1 MEKIVM
7 KVDGMSCGHCKAA
20 VEKALKLLDG
30 VQGADADIGAKT
42 VTVTYDDGKVSRD
55 VLAEAIAEAG
65 YEVKD

>member
-20 VEKALKLLDG
+20 VEKALLLIDG

>member
-20 VEKALKLLDG
+20 VEKALLLIDG

-42 VTVTYDDGKVSRD
+42 VAVTYDDGKVSRD
-55 VLAEAIAEAG
+55 VLAEAITEAG

>member
-1 MEKIVM
+1 MEKIVLR
-7 KVDGMSCGHCKAA
+7 VDGMSCGHCKAA
-20 VEKALKLLDG
+20 VEKALNLLGG

-42 VTVTYDDGKVSRD
+42 VTVTYDAGKVNRD

>member
-42 VTVTYDDGKVSRD
+42 VTVTYDDGKVNRD

>member
-20 VEKALKLLDG
+20 VEKALILIDG

-42 VTVTYDDGKVSRD
+42 VTVTYDNGKVSRD

>member
-42 VTVTYDDGKVSRD
+42 VTVTYDDAKVSRD